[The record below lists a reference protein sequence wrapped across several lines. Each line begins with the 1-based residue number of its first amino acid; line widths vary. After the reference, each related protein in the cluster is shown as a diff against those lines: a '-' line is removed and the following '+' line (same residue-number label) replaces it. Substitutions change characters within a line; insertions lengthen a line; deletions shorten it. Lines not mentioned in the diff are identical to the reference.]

1 MDSSRSRARP
11 RSGTAHRRLRAND
24 RIALP
29 PPSIPSTR
37 GTPVF
42 RRPGGRAGSAAAGI
56 LHPRKARFTY
66 LDVISRA
73 DALGGMRGARRGDPG
88 IPRRGPAPRVRG
100 GPSAMVAARADRTG
114 DAGRPGAGPR
124 RRQGRPAEPRPVDRL
139 LPAAFDVRGGQPAT
153 AGVLAGHGGGGP
165 EPPRGLRA
173 LGGARGPRG

>member
-29 PPSIPSTR
+29 SVDPVDSL
-37 GTPVF
+37 TPVF

-56 LHPRKARFTY
+56 LHPRETRFTY

-100 GPSAMVAARADRTG
+100 GPSAMVAPRADRTG

-124 RRQGRPAEPRPVDRL
+124 RRRGRPAEPRPVDRL
-139 LPAAFDVRGGQPAT
+139 LPAAFDVRGGQP
-153 AGVLAGHGGGGP
+153 
-165 EPPRGLRA
+165 
-173 LGGARGPRG
+173 